1 MINVAAS
8 IGRGTIEAVR
18 GLGRISLFAGDMIR
32 WSFTSLPSRRTAAPV
47 FFEVGVSSLPVVLV
61 TGTFIGMVLAVQ
73 MYTQLA
79 KLSAQNAVGM
89 IINVSMVKELGP
101 VLAAVILAGRVGGA
115 MTAELGTMRVTEQID
130 ALDAMGANPIR
141 HLVVPRF
148 LATLL
153 LTPILT
159 VFSDAIGV
167 LGGWIVSTQ
176 TLGIESFYYW
186 DESTRM
192 VRAWDVWAG
201 IIKSVFFGGLIG
213 LIACYK
219 GFHSKP
225 GAEGVGRATTAAF
238 VTTFVAILVSNFF
251 LAVLL
256 RHIYNL
262 FVSPSAVG

>member
-1 MINVAAS
+1 MTDFIAGM
-8 IGRGTIEAVR
+8 GRGTLEAVR
-18 GLGRISLFAGDMIR
+18 GLGRISLFAGHMLR
-32 WSFTSLPSRRTAAPV
+32 GAFTTLPSRRVAAPI
-47 FFEVGVSSLPVVLV
+47 FFEVGVRSLPVVLV

-73 MYTQLA
+73 MYSQLA
-79 KLSAQNAVGM
+79 KLSAQNAAGM

-115 MTAELGTMRVTEQID
+115 MAAELGTMRVTEQID
-130 ALDAMGANPIR
+130 ALSAMGADPIR
-141 HLVVPRF
+141 HLVAPRF

-153 LTPILT
+153 LTPVLT

-167 LGGWIVSTQ
+167 LGGWLVSTQ
-176 TLGIESFYYW
+176 ALGIDSFYYW
-186 DESTRM
+186 DESTRI

-225 GAEGVGRATTAAF
+225 GAEGVGRATTTAF
-238 VTTFVAILVSNFF
+238 VSTFIAILVSNFF

-256 RHIYNL
+256 RHVYNL
-262 FVSPSAVG
+262 FMSPTTTG